1 MVLKKEREVMPK
13 IKVKLF
19 ANFREFTKTKELEI
33 EGGTVR
39 DILGILCKKFPGL
52 ENMVFK
58 DKNLQ
63 PYINIF
69 LNGRNIL
76 ESVGLETPLKQD
88 DEIAI
93 FPPVS
98 GG

>member
-1 MVLKKEREVMPK
+1 MPK
-13 IKVKLF
+13 IRVRMF
-19 ANFREFTKTKELEI
+19 ANLREFTKTKELII

-63 PYINIF
+63 PYINVF

-76 ESVGLETPLKQD
+76 ESGGLEKSLIQD

>member
-1 MVLKKEREVMPK
+1 MPK

-19 ANFREFTKTKELEI
+19 ANFREFTGTKELEI
-33 EGGTVR
+33 DGITAGE
-39 DILGILCKKFPGL
+39 ILGVLCKKFPGFEKML
-52 ENMVFK
+52 FK
-58 DKNLQ
+58 EGSLQ
-63 PYINIF
+63 PYVNVF
-69 LNGRNIL
+69 LNGKNIR
-76 ESVGLETPLKQD
+76 ESGGLDAVIKAG

>member
-1 MVLKKEREVMPK
+1 MPL

-19 ANFREFTKTKELEI
+19 ANFREFTKTKEIQLE
-33 EGGTVR
+33 GDTLK
-39 DILGILCKKFPGL
+39 DILDALSIKFPGI
-52 ENMVFK
+52 ENIIFK
-58 DKNLQ
+58 GERLR

-69 LNGRNIL
+69 LNGKNIL
-76 ESVGLETPLKQD
+76 ESGGLGTRLNEN

>member
-1 MVLKKEREVMPK
+1 MPK
-13 IKVKLF
+13 IRVRMF
-19 ANFREFTKTKELEI
+19 ANFREFTKTKEIVI

-39 DILGILCKKFPGL
+39 EVIGALCKKFPGL
-52 ENMVFK
+52 EKMVFR
-58 DKNLQ
+58 DKELQ

-69 LNGRNIL
+69 LNGRNVL
-76 ESVGLETPLKQD
+76 ESGGLETPLKKD

>member
-1 MVLKKEREVMPK
+1 MVERRHGWVMPV

-19 ANFREFTKTKELEI
+19 ANIREFTGTKELDVEGEI
-33 EGGTVR
+33 VGDV
-39 DILGILCKKFPGL
+39 LQKLCLKFPGFEKL
-52 ENMVFK
+52 IFEGGK
-58 DKNLQ
+58 IK
-63 PYINIF
+63 PYMNIF
-69 LNGRNIL
+69 LNGKNIMDK
-76 ESVGLETPLKQD
+76 SGPGTKLKRD

>member
-1 MVLKKEREVMPK
+1 MPL

-19 ANFREFTKTKELEI
+19 ANFREFTKTKEIQLE
-33 EGGTVR
+33 GNTVK
-39 DILGILCKKFPGL
+39 DILDALSIKFPGI
-52 ENMVFK
+52 ENIIFK
-58 DKNLQ
+58 GEDLR

-69 LNGRNIL
+69 LNGKNIL
-76 ESVGLETPLKQD
+76 ESGGLEIRLNEN

>member
-1 MVLKKEREVMPK
+1 MPK

-19 ANFREFTKTKELEI
+19 ANIREFTGTKELEVDSGNVSDVLKKLD
-33 EGGTVR
+33 E
-39 DILGILCKKFPGL
+39 KFPG
-52 ENMVFK
+52 FK
-58 DKNLQ
+58 KMIFEGEKIKH
-63 PYINIF
+63 YINVF
-69 LNGRNIL
+69 LNGKNVL
-76 ESVGLETPLKQD
+76 ELDGLETELRTN